1 MRSTCRIFRQVDLIR
16 PIPASI
22 HAVGSNIY
30 LSSLRDMT
38 CALTLPSL
46 SLSSSTRRPLSSA
59 ARMDL
64 ISSGVIVCVT
74 VQPLPCLVFV
84 VIGLFVPV
92 ERLERPG
99 HLIPQRHAVAFPL
112 AVAGKPA
119 PTRRLFL
126 PVRLYLLVIPRVV
139 RQRVFPRVG
148 KVPDFTDFLFAP
160 PRRRPRN

>member
-1 MRSTCRIFRQVDLIR
+1 
-16 PIPASI
+16 
-22 HAVGSNIY
+22 
-30 LSSLRDMT
+30 MT

-92 ERLERPG
+92 KGLKRPG
-99 HLIPQRHAVAFPL
+99 DPVPQRHAVAFPL
-112 AVAGKPA
+112 AVALKPA

-126 PVRLYLLVIPRVV
+126 PVRLYLLFIPRVAV
-139 RQRVFPRVG
+139 QRVFARVG
-148 KVPDFTDFLFAP
+148 KVSDFLYLFLGTP
-160 PRRRPRN
+160 CRRPRCQDMQAIMSNYVIINIEPVFRL